1 MVLQRLMRIG
11 TILRRGALAIGGLGA
26 AFLGYAGGI
35 ERRWLE
41 VTVHRVEMADIP
53 PEWDGVRIVQLSD
66 FHLGFATPY
75 AMLARAIA
83 ETVAMQPD
91 LIVLTGDYANDGR
104 PLPLDLLAPL
114 AKAAPTIAILGNHD
128 YLQRTIGAD
137 LIAKELEKQGVTVLR
152 NDLTAFVHHGVAGI
166 VVGFEDDLEGPGAD
180 VKGIVARMQ
189 GKSPSLVLVHEPD
202 VIDRFPDRWA
212 GLTLSGHTHSAQIR
226 LSPIRRYDWVDWP
239 ISEMQSAYP
248 RGWFNVRGNRLYV
261 SHGLGVSTVPLRFC
275 ARPELSCFTLTR
287 KGLSETGENRREAED
302 AESAEREEE

>member
-1 MVLQRLMRIG
+1 MHVG

-41 VTVHRVEMADIP
+41 ITEHRVEMADIP

-66 FHLGFATPY
+66 FHLGFATPN
-75 AMLARAIA
+75 AMLAHAIA
-83 ETVAMQPD
+83 ETVAMKPD
-91 LIVLTGDYANDGR
+91 VIVLTGDYANDGR
-104 PLPLDLLAPL
+104 PRPLDLLAPL
-114 AKAAPTIAILGNHD
+114 AKTAPTLAILGNHD
-128 YLQRTIGAD
+128 YLQRAIGAD
-137 LIAKELEKQGVTVLR
+137 LIAKELEKQGITVLR
-152 NDLTAFVHHGVAGI
+152 NDLTAFVHNGVAGI
-166 VVGFEDDLEGPGAD
+166 VVGFEDDLDGPGAD

-189 GKSPSLVLVHEPD
+189 GKSPSIVLVHEPD

-212 GLTLSGHTHSAQIR
+212 SLTLSGHTHSAQIR

-275 ARPELSCFTLTR
+275 ARPELACFTLTR
-287 KGLSETGENRREAED
+287 IAHSQ
-302 AESAEREEE
+302 SSPY

>member
-1 MVLQRLMRIG
+1 MRAG

-41 VTVHRVEMADIP
+41 ITEHRVEMADIP
-53 PEWDGVRIVQLSD
+53 PEWDGVRIIQLSD
-66 FHLGFATPY
+66 FHLGFATPN

-83 ETVAMQPD
+83 ETVAMKPD

-104 PLPLDLLAPL
+104 PRPLDLLAPL
-114 AKAAPTIAILGNHD
+114 AKIAPTLAILGNHD

-137 LIAKELEKQGVTVLR
+137 LIARDLERQGITVLR
-152 NDLTAFVHHGVAGI
+152 NDLTAFVHNGVAGI
-166 VVGFEDDLEGPGAD
+166 VVGFEDDLDGPGAD

-189 GKSPSLVLVHEPD
+189 GKSPSIALIHEPD

-226 LSPIRRYDWVDWP
+226 LSPVRRYDWVDWP

-248 RGWFNVRGNRLYV
+248 RGWFNVRGNRLFV

-275 ARPELSCFTLTR
+275 ARPELACFTLTR
-287 KGLSETGENRREAED
+287 VEHDKR
-302 AESAEREEE
+302 

>member
-1 MVLQRLMRIG
+1 MRAG

-41 VTVHRVEMADIP
+41 ITEHRVEMADIP
-53 PEWDGVRIVQLSD
+53 PEWDGVRIIQLSD
-66 FHLGFATPY
+66 FHLGFATPN

-83 ETVAMQPD
+83 ETVAMKPD

-104 PLPLDLLAPL
+104 PRPLDLLAPL
-114 AKAAPTIAILGNHD
+114 AKIAPTLAILGNHD

-137 LIAKELEKQGVTVLR
+137 LIARDLERQGITVLR
-152 NDLTAFVHHGVAGI
+152 NDLTAFVHNGVAGI
-166 VVGFEDDLEGPGAD
+166 VVGFEDDLDGPGAD

-189 GKSPSLVLVHEPD
+189 GKSPSIALIHEPD

-275 ARPELSCFTLTR
+275 ARPELACFTLTR
-287 KGLSETGENRREAED
+287 VEHDKG
-302 AESAEREEE
+302 

>member
-137 LIAKELEKQGVTVLR
+137 LIAKELEK
-152 NDLTAFVHHGVAGI
+152 H
-166 VVGFEDDLEGPGAD
+166 LEGPGAD

>member
-1 MVLQRLMRIG
+1 MRAG

-41 VTVHRVEMADIP
+41 VTAHRVEMADIP
-53 PEWDGVRIVQLSD
+53 PEWDGVRVIQLSD
-66 FHLGFATPY
+66 FHLGFATPH

-83 ETVAMQPD
+83 ETVAMKPD

-104 PLPLDLLAPL
+104 PCPLDLLAPL
-114 AKAAPTIAILGNHD
+114 AKTAPTIAILGNHD

-137 LIAKELEKQGVTVLR
+137 LIAKELEKQGITVLR
-152 NDLTAFVHHGVAGI
+152 NDLTAFVHDGVAGI
-166 VVGFEDDLEGPGAD
+166 VVGFEDDLDGPGAD

-189 GKSPSLVLVHEPD
+189 GKSPTIVLVHEPD

-212 GLTLSGHTHSAQIR
+212 SLTLSGHTHSAQIR

-261 SHGLGVSTVPLRFC
+261 SHGLGVSSVPLRFC
-275 ARPELSCFTLTR
+275 ARPELACFTLTR
-287 KGLSETGENRREAED
+287 VEQDKR
-302 AESAEREEE
+302 

>member
-1 MVLQRLMRIG
+1 MRVG

-41 VTVHRVEMADIP
+41 ITEHRVEMADIP

-66 FHLGFATPY
+66 FHLGFATPN

-83 ETVAMQPD
+83 EAVAMKPD
-91 LIVLTGDYANDGR
+91 VIVLTGDYANDGR
-104 PLPLDLLAPL
+104 PRPLDLLAPL
-114 AKAAPTIAILGNHD
+114 AKTAPTIAILGNHD

-137 LIAKELEKQGVTVLR
+137 LIAKELEKQGITVLR
-152 NDLTAFVHHGVAGI
+152 NDLTAFVHNGVAGI
-166 VVGFEDDLEGPGAD
+166 VVGFEDDLDGPGAD

-189 GKSPSLVLVHEPD
+189 GKSPSIVLVHEPD

-212 GLTLSGHTHSAQIR
+212 SLTLSGHTHSAQIR

-275 ARPELSCFTLTR
+275 ARPELACFTL
-287 KGLSETGENRREAED
+287 RRIAH
-302 AESAEREEE
+302 SQSSPY